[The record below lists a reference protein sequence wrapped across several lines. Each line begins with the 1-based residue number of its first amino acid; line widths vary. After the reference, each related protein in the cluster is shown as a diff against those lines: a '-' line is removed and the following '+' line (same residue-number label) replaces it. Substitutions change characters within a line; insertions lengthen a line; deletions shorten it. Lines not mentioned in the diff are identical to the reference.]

1 MTTTTAK
8 PKLVAAKVIE
18 DATVQAKA
26 NIESIVQA
34 SQEQAKKHFEQTM
47 AATKEQVEKSSAQ
60 VLKGYDEMTAL
71 TKENVDAVVQAGSI
85 VVKGVEEIGKEVV
98 AYSQASFD
106 KSVATGKALLSAK
119 SLREVVDL
127 QNDYAKS
134 SFDAFVAEANRLSE
148 LTVKVANEAFA
159 PLSARVNVAVEKL
172 SKPIAA

>member
-8 PKLVAAKVIE
+8 PRAAKVIE

-47 AATKEQVEKSSAQ
+47 AATKDQVEKTSAQ
-60 VLKGYDEMTAL
+60 VLKGYDEVASFSKQNVEAL
-71 TKENVDAVVQAGSI
+71 VEAGSI
-85 VVKGVEEIGKEVV
+85 VAKGVEEIGKEVV

-106 KSVATGKALLSAK
+106 KSVAAGTALLSAK

-148 LTVKVANEAFA
+148 LSVKVANEAFA
-159 PLSARVNVAVEKL
+159 PLSARMNVAVEKL